1 MGSGGTGGA
10 RPLLCAPKYYSSL
23 TCRAKVIKDYVDK
36 ALALDRKPNKA
47 PTVDAVSEEVFG
59 NLNETDQNE
68 LNKFGKEIAAQN
80 RKRKIK
86 AWKASEAHH
95 KRRKVG
101 RGRGKG
107 FGRGR
112 RARGRGQEVVEPATE
127 DPYMVLEPP
136 EDEPEPSAAPGPVA
150 GSSGP
155 RRVGGRDLENAFSY
169 KWGTFLIYK
178 LRDKDT
184 GLSPK
189 SIDAL

>member
-10 RPLLCAPKYYSSL
+10 RPLLCAPKYYSSV

-36 ALALDRKPNKA
+36 ALALDRKPKKA

-86 AWKASEAHH
+86 AWKASEANH

-107 FGRGR
+107 SGRGR
-112 RARGRGQEVVEPATE
+112 RARGPGVRRLSNLPLRTHTWFWSHRRMSQNPQQPQDPLQVRRG
-127 DPYMVLEPP
+127 
-136 EDEPEPSAAPGPVA
+136 PGA
-150 GSSGP
+150 
-155 RRVGGRDLENAFSY
+155 
-169 KWGTFLIYK
+169 
-178 LRDKDT
+178 
-184 GLSPK
+184 
-189 SIDAL
+189 